1 MTEVQTL
8 SSIAKPAELL
18 PTPHFIM
25 SLNIVRARPA
35 LQQGRVAG
43 RGGPDAQPR
52 PMSMCVS
59 IKTQPQQ
66 QLRKVVKECGYLAV
80 VITTAEMRASLDAG

>member
-8 SSIAKPAELL
+8 CSIAKPAELL

-25 SLNIVRARPA
+25 SLNIVRANLLSNKAA
-35 LQQGRVAG
+35 LQAAVDQMPNPV
-43 RGGPDAQPR
+43 PLV
-52 PMSMCVS
+52 MCVS
-59 IKTQPQQ
+59 VKTQPQQ
-66 QLRKVVKECGYLAV
+66 LLKVVKECGYLGE